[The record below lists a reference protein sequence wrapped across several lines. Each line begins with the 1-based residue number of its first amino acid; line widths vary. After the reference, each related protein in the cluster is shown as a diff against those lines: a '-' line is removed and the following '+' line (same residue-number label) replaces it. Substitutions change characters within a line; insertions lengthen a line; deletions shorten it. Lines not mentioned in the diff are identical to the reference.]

1 MVPVNRIFAKRDPAG
16 ASVKGFRN
24 GLKHMPNRTENTSAR
39 SASPSRNP
47 TGRRPRGPE
56 HFSSEATAA
65 HFPGLPEGESHREIK
80 DLLEQLGRRSGMSEP
95 LIKHL
100 ILLLNWSRPQDWQ
113 PGAQPI
119 VWLSVKETAHKLGI
133 STSQVRRNEATLH
146 EKGAI
151 AWKDSPNHRRFGYR
165 DATGTI
171 TEAWGVNL
179 APAAALLP
187 ELRRLAQDYDD
198 DRARW
203 KFLRTRISAC
213 RANILSAIATALK
226 NRTLDEREA
235 RAWRNLVAEAEG
247 HIKTGTPLS
256 ALERRLRELDHLD
269 AALQAE
275 LASNPDTPAEP
286 VDNPVSDNVDACQG
300 THPRRPPLDD
310 TTNES
315 GFEKTT
321 VAGEADREGDGVA
334 KPDPCDVLRGDGPD
348 DIPIREFLAII
359 PPIVRLRLPYPQ
371 YGWPDIVEAAY
382 GAAGELGISNHAW
395 AEACGELGRER
406 AAVAVTIVAAKAERG
421 LVRKPGGYLVGM
433 TRKNVAG
440 ALRLRNSIFGLRHEK
455 HAGAGADATAGQGRR
470 Q

>member
-1 MVPVNRIFAKRDPAG
+1 
-16 ASVKGFRN
+16 
-24 GLKHMPNRTENTSAR
+24 MPNRTEKTSAS

-47 TGRRPRGPE
+47 TGRRPRGPQ
-56 HFSSEATAA
+56 HFTSESAAA

-100 ILLLNWSRPQDWQ
+100 ILLLNWSRPQDWL

-133 STSQVRRNEATLH
+133 STSQVRRNEAALH

-179 APAAALLP
+179 APAASLLP

-226 NRTLDEREA
+226 NGALDEREA
-235 RAWRNLVAEAEG
+235 RPWRNLIAEAEG
-247 HIKTGTPLS
+247 SIKTGTPLS
-256 ALERRLRELDHLD
+256 ALERRMRELDHLD

-275 LASNPDTPAEP
+275 LSGEPEPPSEP
-286 VDNPVSDNVDACQG
+286 VDNSVSDTVDACQG
-300 THPRRPPLDD
+300 AHPRRPPLDY
-310 TTNES
+310 TTKKS
-315 GFEKTT
+315 GFVRTT
-321 VAGEADREGDGVA
+321 VAGPAGREGGAVA

-348 DIPIREFLAII
+348 DIPIREFLAIM
-359 PPIVRLRLPYPQ
+359 PPIVRLRLPYPE

-395 AEACGELGRER
+395 AEACGELGRAR

-455 HAGAGADATAGQGRR
+455 DAGAGANATAGQGRPR
-470 Q
+470 